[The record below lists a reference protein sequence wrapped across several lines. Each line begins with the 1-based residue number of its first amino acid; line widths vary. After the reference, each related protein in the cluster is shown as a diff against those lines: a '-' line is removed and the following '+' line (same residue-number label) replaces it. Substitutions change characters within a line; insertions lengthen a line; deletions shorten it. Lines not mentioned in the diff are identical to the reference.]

1 MNNSTD
7 KILNEL
13 LRTFIGLD
21 INNIPK
27 NNFPKYEVIKDNK
40 NNQYILRLLLAG
52 YKKEDL
58 NVYVENNKLFIES
71 DKTDSEYNDE
81 NYTYSTEKVIARRA
95 FKISFSLEGQLEVSN
110 ELSKFE
116 NGILEVVLKTK
127 EVQERKLISIN

>member
-13 LRTFIGLD
+13 LRSFIGLD

-81 NYTYSTEKVIARRA
+81 NYTYSTEKVIARRS